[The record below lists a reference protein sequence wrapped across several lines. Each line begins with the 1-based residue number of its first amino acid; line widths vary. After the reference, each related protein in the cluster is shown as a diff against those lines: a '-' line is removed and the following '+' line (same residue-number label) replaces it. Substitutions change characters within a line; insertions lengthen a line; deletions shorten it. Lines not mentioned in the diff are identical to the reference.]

1 MARRM
6 AKRYLPFLMAVFF
19 LVASVLI
26 SMWAGAVTREPD
38 GSSEGGF
45 GSSDGSVN
53 ASSGDET
60 PFTPPEGEMRAVWVP
75 FMTLDLKDSQEKNE
89 EAFRQKFDEI
99 VAGAREYGMNTLIVH
114 VRSHGDAMYPSEYFP
129 WSHLLSGTQG
139 NDPGF
144 DPLEYMV
151 SASHEAGL
159 AFHAWIN
166 PLRVQ
171 VNSTPSLLSP
181 QNPYNV
187 WSGDDD
193 PSTDNWVM
201 DNGADKY
208 YNPAYP
214 EVRELIIDGVREI
227 VANYAVD
234 GIHFDDYFYP
244 SSAEIPDQVSY
255 DAYCAS
261 LEEGSEALSLAEWR
275 KSNINTLIAG
285 VYSAVKD
292 ENPKVAFG
300 ISPQGNLANNN
311 SMGADVHSWGSRK
324 GYVDYLC
331 PQIYVNF
338 DHPLLPFDETAQ
350 TWRELVT
357 CEDVKLYF
365 GLGVYKAGSDADD
378 GTWQASSDILSRE
391 IEFGRSIGGDGFMFY
406 SWEYLNNPQ
415 TKEEISNVMKVL
427 N

>member
-159 AFHAWIN
+159 A
-166 PLRVQ
+166 L
-171 VNSTPSLLSP
+171 SSLDQSAAGP
-181 QNPYNV
+181 GQ
-187 WSGDDD
+187 
-193 PSTDNWVM
+193 
-201 DNGADKY
+201 
-208 YNPAYP
+208 
-214 EVRELIIDGVREI
+214 
-227 VANYAVD
+227 
-234 GIHFDDYFYP
+234 FDAQ
-244 SSAEIPDQVSY
+244 SAESSE
-255 DAYCAS
+255 S
-261 LEEGSEALSLAEWR
+261 LQCLARGRRSLKR
-275 KSNINTLIAG
+275 QL
-285 VYSAVKD
+285 
-292 ENPKVAFG
+292 
-300 ISPQGNLANNN
+300 
-311 SMGADVHSWGSRK
+311 
-324 GYVDYLC
+324 
-331 PQIYVNF
+331 
-338 DHPLLPFDETAQ
+338 
-350 TWRELVT
+350 
-357 CEDVKLYF
+357 
-365 GLGVYKAGSDADD
+365 
-378 GTWQASSDILSRE
+378 
-391 IEFGRSIGGDGFMFY
+391 GDGQRGGQILQSGLSGGARADHRRRAGNCGQLRGGRHSF
-406 SWEYLNNPQ
+406 
-415 TKEEISNVMKVL
+415 
-427 N
+427 